1 MADSYVCSGA
11 MINSLI
17 RMKIKI
23 VATTDIGKERT
34 NNEDAFIICPDLS
47 QQDWSHS
54 EVPTYIPLN
63 KYGSLLVV
71 ADGMGGANAG
81 EVASTI
87 AIKSIRESFSKTN
100 IEKALKDDN
109 INDLLNSCIKNADE
123 AINKQISEDPD
134 TCGMGTT
141 IVICWVI
148 DNTAHIAWCGDSR
161 CYVYNAYK
169 GLKQLSKDH
178 SLVQE
183 LIDNGEITEKEAFT
197 HPENNVI
204 TRGLGDVNSQP
215 HPDIVKY
222 SINPNDILLL
232 CSDGLCGYNTNKEIE
247 HVLDA
252 NSIDVMKCRDEL
264 LKLALDA
271 GGFDNICI
279 ALASLI
285 NDQQSVPLVPT
296 AIQKMIIKIK
306 KLVR

>member
-1 MADSYVCSGA
+1 
-11 MINSLI
+11 
-17 RMKIKI
+17 MKIKI

-47 QQDWSHS
+47 QQDWSQN

-87 AIKSIRESFSKTN
+87 AIKSIRETFSKTN

-109 INDLLNSCIKNADE
+109 INDLLNSCVKNADE

-178 SLVQE
+178 SLVQK

-232 CSDGLCGYNTNKEIE
+232 CSDGLCGYSTNKEIE

-306 KLVR
+306 KLVG